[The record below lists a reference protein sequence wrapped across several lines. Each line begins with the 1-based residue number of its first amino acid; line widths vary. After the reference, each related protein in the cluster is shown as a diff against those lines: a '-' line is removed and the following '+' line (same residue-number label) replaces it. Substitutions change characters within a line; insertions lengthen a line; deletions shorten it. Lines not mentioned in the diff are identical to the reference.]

1 MALSD
6 RAMSNLGWA
15 FGSILGA
22 TYDGATTSEIWQSL
36 RDAAQAQ
43 GLESVG
49 LSASDVSQLRGAAGA
64 IVAAAG
70 NLASADPSLG
80 LTSDMIGIAPWSMGQ
95 DTLNT
100 SPEYWARV
108 EMTVADENGVLTTG
122 WTTMTGINSV
132 NMTAGDLNTLIQA
145 NAEAAAMSQGPGGTP
160 RGTLVST
167 GRVELLVAPQ
177 A

>member
-6 RAMSNLGWA
+6 RAMGNLGWA

-22 TYDGATTSEIWQSL
+22 TYDGLGTADIWQGL
-36 RDAAQAQ
+36 KDAAEAQ
-43 GLESVG
+43 GLSSVG
-49 LSASDVSQLRGAAGA
+49 LSAADVSQLRGAASA
-64 IVAAAG
+64 IVQASD
-70 NLASADPSLG
+70 NLAAADPSLG
-80 LTSDMIGIAPWSMGQ
+80 LTADMIGIAPWSMGL

-108 EMTVADENGVLTTG
+108 EMTVADEQGNLSTG
-122 WTTMTGINSV
+122 WTTMTGITSV
-132 NMTAGDLNTLIQA
+132 NMTVGDLNALIQG